1 MQFDEAF
8 LHFVDNRY
16 FDPVA
21 DTVEDDTQADDP
33 SDGLCADIRVNEA
46 VHAEA
51 CRQYTKAANNP
62 PAVETDTLEV
72 KRTDSEVDAFK
83 HEPES
88 EDERQRYHQW
98 RRMENHDRAENNL

>member
-8 LHFVDNRY
+8 LHFVDNCH
-16 FDPVA
+16 FNPVA
-21 DTVEDDTQADDP
+21 DTVEDDTQADEP
-33 SDGLCADIRVNEA
+33 SDGLCTHIRVNEA

-62 PAVETDTLEV
+62 PAVETDTLEIS
-72 KRTDSEVDAFK
+72 RTDSEIDALE

-88 EDERQRYHQW
+88 EDEWQRYHQW

>member
-8 LHFVDNRY
+8 LHFVDNRH
-16 FDPVA
+16 FNPVA

-33 SDGLCADIRVNEA
+33 SDSLCTHIRVNEA

-62 PAVETDTLEV
+62 PAVETDTLEI
-72 KRTDSEVDAFK
+72 KRTPAGS
-83 HEPES
+83 
-88 EDERQRYHQW
+88 QG
-98 RRMENHDRAENNL
+98 RRHRGVGALCASQFL